1 MDKKILR
8 FILIIFAVNIIFSVD
23 TFSQIINKTNILIL
37 ASYST
42 DNEWE
47 KLIIKGIENNLDD
60 KYKIK
65 IEYLDSKTAMG
76 DFYLDTFKNLLEA
89 KYADDNIST
98 IITIDDE
105 AFNLVR
111 TNYFDKN
118 YFLYQKPIIFV
129 GVNSQVNLS
138 EEESN
143 YITGIFELQENKES
157 IQVMLNTDSSIDTIN
172 VILDKS
178 IYSQV
183 NKENIIINSNYF
195 FEDIKFNLIQNTY
208 IKEVQNGI
216 KNYDSENSVF
226 YIMGTYLDEEGNE
239 LSEKETLD
247 IIKKISRRPIFS
259 KVLTYVEEGCVGGIV
274 NDGERLGS
282 VTAQVLPH
290 ILEEKDT
297 NIIIP
302 SHETINTPIFNFKAI
317 REYNINPTKLPENSI
332 YLNRGKFDLLIS
344 EPAEFAV
351 KSITLTSLFAILV
364 IIVLYIIDKKKL
376 AKHNMLL
383 FESEERNKIKT
394 EYLITVSHE
403 LRTPLNIIM
412 NSAKLLTI
420 KIDND
425 DIEGKFFKEKL
436 QFIIKSSNRL
446 LRYVNNLIDANK
458 FQLGY
463 NDISLMNEN
472 IISIVEET
480 TLAVIDYAHKYNMEV
495 IFDTDSEEVILAI
508 DKNKIEKVILNLLSN
523 AIKFGKEGGK
533 IMVVISNDENAVTI
547 KVADNGIG
555 IPEEVQPFVFDKF
568 KRVESVSE
576 LSVSN
581 EGSGLGLYIAKKI
594 IEAHQGTIS
603 VTSKENIGTTFTIV
617 IPKKTLKN
625 NISNNS
631 ISTDN
636 LDRMSQLEMSDLDKK

>member
-89 KYADDNIST
+89 KYADDNISA

-302 SHETINTPIFNFKAI
+302 SHETINIPIFNFKAI

-332 YLNRGKFDLLIS
+332 YLNKGKFDLLIS

-480 TLAVIDYAHKYNMEV
+480 TLAVIDYAQKYNMEV

>member
-1 MDKKILR
+1 M
-8 FILIIFAVNIIFSVD
+8 
-23 TFSQIINKTNILIL
+23 
-37 ASYST
+37 
-42 DNEWE
+42 
-47 KLIIKGIENNLDD
+47 
-60 KYKIK
+60 
-65 IEYLDSKTAMG
+65 
-76 DFYLDTFKNLLEA
+76 
-89 KYADDNIST
+89 
-98 IITIDDE
+98 
-105 AFNLVR
+105 
-111 TNYFDKN
+111 
-118 YFLYQKPIIFV
+118 
-129 GVNSQVNLS
+129 
-138 EEESN
+138 
-143 YITGIFELQENKES
+143 
-157 IQVMLNTDSSIDTIN
+157 
-172 VILDKS
+172 
-178 IYSQV
+178 
-183 NKENIIINSNYF
+183 
-195 FEDIKFNLIQNTY
+195 
-208 IKEVQNGI
+208 
-216 KNYDSENSVF
+216 
-226 YIMGTYLDEEGNE
+226 
-239 LSEKETLD
+239 
-247 IIKKISRRPIFS
+247 
-259 KVLTYVEEGCVGGIV
+259 
-274 NDGERLGS
+274 
-282 VTAQVLPH
+282 
-290 ILEEKDT
+290 
-297 NIIIP
+297 
-302 SHETINTPIFNFKAI
+302 
-317 REYNINPTKLPENSI
+317 
-332 YLNRGKFDLLIS
+332 
-344 EPAEFAV
+344 

-480 TLAVIDYAHKYNMEV
+480 TLAVIDYAQKYNMEV